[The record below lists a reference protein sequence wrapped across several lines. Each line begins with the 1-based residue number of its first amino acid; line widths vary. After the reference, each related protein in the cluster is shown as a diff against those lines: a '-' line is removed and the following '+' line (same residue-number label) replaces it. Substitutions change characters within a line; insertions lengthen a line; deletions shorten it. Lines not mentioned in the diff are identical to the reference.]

1 MELQNRKATLLQI
14 ASSGATRNALTKHVI
29 EALDIELP
37 SLEEQRKLST
47 PIVNI
52 NRQIACLNRTNGYL
66 LECARE
72 LFLQDVVRGAPVG
85 KPASLVDIADYR
97 NGLAMQKYRPEG
109 EDPGLPVLKIRELRE
124 GRCSNASERCK
135 TSIDDAVKVH
145 DGDVVFSWSGS
156 LLVDLWAGGNAGLNQ
171 HLFKVTSKR
180 YPKWFY
186 FLWTDYYLPRF
197 VAMAADRATTM
208 GHIKRSALEGAR
220 VTIPADDDLIRIGS
234 ILGPITDRIVLN
246 KVGARRLEQLRD
258 TLLPKLM
265 SGEIDVSKVE
275 LPGLG

>member
-1 MELQNRKATLLQI
+1 MELA
-14 ASSGATRNALTKHVI
+14 
-29 EALDIELP
+29 
-37 SLEEQRKLST
+37 
-47 PIVNI
+47 
-52 NRQIACLNRTNGYL
+52 NGYL

-72 LFLQDVVRGAPVG
+72 LFLHDVVRGTSG
-85 KPASLVDIADYR
+85 GEPASLVDIANYR
-97 NGLAMQKYRPEG
+97 NGLAMQKYRPES

-124 GRCSNASERCK
+124 GRCSGASERCK
-135 TSIDDAVKVH
+135 TSIDDAVRVR

-186 FLWTDYYLPRF
+186 YLWTDYHLPRF

-208 GHIKRSALEGAR
+208 GHIKRSALEGAQ
-220 VTIPADDDLIRIGS
+220 VTIPADDDLVRIGNV
-234 ILGPITDRIVLN
+234 LKPIVDHIVLN
-246 KVGARRLEQLRD
+246 KVSARKLEQLRD
-258 TLLPKLM
+258 VLLPKLM

-275 LPGLG
+275 LPKPPNSHLCFRCAALMLVLRARRGHLSLSYSEDEARL